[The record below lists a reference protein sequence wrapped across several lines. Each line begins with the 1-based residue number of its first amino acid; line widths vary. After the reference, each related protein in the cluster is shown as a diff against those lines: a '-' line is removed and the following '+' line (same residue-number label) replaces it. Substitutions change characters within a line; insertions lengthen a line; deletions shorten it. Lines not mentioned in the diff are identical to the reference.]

1 MFSSEIF
8 LYEKND
14 FDSRLN
20 KENEIIKFFIGL
32 KKSNLIDSEFEIFVM
47 FLNKHKLIL
56 YVNKS
61 FE

>member
-56 YVNKS
+56 
-61 FE
+61 FF